1 MKYERIPLMVD
12 VIFTREGNM
21 MPKTLIF
28 DDQRFDIR
36 KVVKKRR
43 FCLRT
48 GKRLPRP
55 HMLADTIRFRIFQG
69 YIAREWGCLLQSR
82 SQSDKQ

>member
-12 VIFTREGNM
+12 VIFTKEGNM

-28 DDQRFDIR
+28 DEQRYEIR

-43 FCLRT
+43 FCPKEVACIAPIEYT
-48 GKRLPRP
+48 IMIDNIEKKIYFEP
-55 HMLADTIRFRIFQG
+55 DTFMWFSIRKSSDFQ
-69 YIAREWGCLLQSR
+69 
-82 SQSDKQ
+82 